1 MGTPHELSVEALK
14 RANGRRTA
22 TEIKWIKL
30 AANLFDN
37 RKIRQIE
44 SLPDGDTLI
53 VIWLKLL
60 TLAGQTNDGG
70 CVYFTPD
77 IPYTDQLLATQFN
90 RPLPTIQLALRTF
103 EQFHMITIIDDL
115 IKVTNWE
122 RYQSVDKMTEI
133 REYNRLAQQRSRE
146 KRRLLLDVNDKSMTG
161 QPSQDTD
168 IDIDIDKDIDKEK
181 SIEKSRRFVP
191 PSVEDVRSYCIE
203 RRNNVDAGQFW
214 DFYQAKGWMV
224 GKNHMKD
231 WRAAV
236 RTWEKNKRTG
246 ANGIKLSNE
255 TDDPLD
261 GIL

>member
-1 MGTPHELSVEALK
+1 
-14 RANGRRTA
+14 
-22 TEIKWIKL
+22 
-30 AANLFDN
+30 
-37 RKIRQIE
+37 
-44 SLPDGDTLI
+44 
-53 VIWLKLL
+53 
-60 TLAGQTNDGG
+60 
-70 CVYFTPD
+70 
-77 IPYTDQLLATQFN
+77 
-90 RPLPTIQLALRTF
+90 
-103 EQFHMITIIDDL
+103 MITIIDDL

-236 RTWEKNKRTG
+236 RTWEKNRRTG
-246 ANGIKLSNE
+246 ANGIKITDE
-255 TDDPLD
+255 KDDPLD